1 MRKTQKIRL
10 FGLITGVLVSSFAL
24 IGENIVQAQR
34 PPRPVELLRS
44 RCVSSGLGSA
54 REDNTDISIGRAVY
68 TSRFFLG
75 AGSRSASLTCRI
87 KPDSRKQAIFQ
98 TLNLGFG
105 MRDNDSRSPS
115 AEVRVYLDGRPAEA
129 RTVSTSMQ
137 NTLSLDVSNVSNV
150 SIEAVCTSGRYCDRV
165 YFYEA
170 SLLRPGTQTNVAP
183 SSQPTQQF
191 SVPGAPL
198 PVPPPPTT
206 APAPITPQKY

>member
-1 MRKTQKIRL
+1 MRKTYKISL
-10 FGLITGVLVSSFAL
+10 IACLITSTLGCSVL

-34 PPRPVELLRS
+34 SPRPVELLRS

-54 REDNTDISIGRAVY
+54 REENTDIAIGRAVY

-75 AGSRSASLTCRI
+75 PGSRSATLTCRI
-87 KPDSRKQAIFQ
+87 RPNSSKQPIFQ

-105 MRDNDSRSPS
+105 MRDSDSSSPN

-129 RTVSTSMQ
+129 RTVSTSQQ

-150 SIEAVCTSGRYCDRV
+150 SIEAVCTSGNRYCDRV

-170 SLLRPGTQTNVAP
+170 SLLRPATQTNVAP
-183 SSQPTQQF
+183 SPQSTQQF
-191 SVPGAPL
+191 SVPGQT
-198 PVPPPPTT
+198 PVLPPPTT
-206 APAPITPQKY
+206 APSPITPQKY